1 MELENDTFL
10 RALRREQTDYT
21 PIWLM
26 RQAGRFLPEY
36 RRVREQCGSFMAL
49 AKNPAVATEVTL
61 QPVERFGLD
70 AAILFSDILT
80 VPDAMGLGLGFVA
93 GEGPKFEHP
102 VRSEED
108 VRRLFVP
115 DPTDKLRYVM
125 DAVVSIRKA
134 LNGRVPLIGFAGS
147 PYTLACY
154 MVEGGSSRDFSC
166 VKGMLYSRPELLEEI
181 LAVNVKAVAA
191 YLAAQVESGAQAL
204 QIFDTWG
211 GSLTEAAFKRFSL
224 NPIRR
229 VIESLRR
236 TLGEKSVPI
245 IVFTKGGGNW
255 LEDLAQCGAD
265 CIGVD
270 WTVNLAKA
278 RTRTKDAVALQGNM
292 DPAALLSTEA
302 AVEKEAC
309 RVLEEFGQVGAGAG
323 HVFNL
328 GHGVLQ
334 QTSPEA
340 VKTLVDAVHS
350 VSTRYHKA

>member
-1 MELENDTFL
+1 
-10 RALRREQTDYT
+10 
-21 PIWLM
+21 
-26 RQAGRFLPEY
+26 
-36 RRVREQCGSFMAL
+36 MAL
-49 AKNPAVATEVTL
+49 AKNPAAATEVTL

-229 VIESLRR
+229 VIECLRR

-309 RVLEEFGQVGAGAG
+309 RVLEEFGQVGARAG

-340 VKTLVDAVHS
+340 VKTLVDVVHS